1 MKMSEIRE
9 LTDEQLVHKELDLE
23 RELIESR
30 FKKQF
35 GTLEDTSTFSKIRK
49 DIARLQTE
57 QSKRQ
62 AEQNLSKNGLKMLYA
77 KTFRPTQEE
86 DEEGTQ
92 NFLQDIADKM
102 S

>member
-9 LTDEQLVHKELDLE
+9 LTDEQLVHTELNLE
-23 RELIESR
+23 RELIDAR

-35 GTLEDTSTFSKIRK
+35 GTLEDTSIFSKIRK
-49 DIARLQTE
+49 NIARLQTE

-62 AEQNLSKNGLKMLYA
+62 AEQNLPNNGLKMLYA
-77 KTFRPTQEE
+77 KTFRPSQNEG
-86 DEEGTQ
+86 EEGNQ
-92 NFLQDIADKM
+92 NFLQNIADKM